1 MVLACTCLGIA
12 NVALRG
18 LGEQPLREVATN
30 VPRCSG
36 EVSVLES
43 VAGGGNLVRI
53 RHLDCEGASYERPGD
68 AFADEDLGPPGASAR
83 GTFRVVPLSLRNPYD
98 VDKARLGAA
107 ARLQPLEVEV
117 SPPSSPAMAA
127 AENARSKLS
136 EVTAPW
142 GPGGALVMGLTI
154 GDTSELN
161 PATIE
166 DFRRAGLSHLVAV
179 SGSNLAILLGA
190 AAFAFRGLGHRLRIV
205 VAASLIV
212 FFVLVVGPQPSV
224 LRAAA
229 MGAVV
234 VAATGWGRSSEPML
248 ALALAIS
255 ATIAWR
261 PALVFSVGL
270 QLSAAAT
277 AGIVM
282 WTGRLAPRLH
292 RLPDPVAIALAAT
305 LSAQAAV
312 APLLIGI
319 FGELSLVA
327 PLANLLAFP
336 AVGPATILG
345 VAAGSVAVV
354 HPLAGELVARP
365 AAAAAGWILEVA
377 ERAGALPWASVDV
390 PRWWAFPIAL
400 LLLPAIWNALVPRP
414 ANEPSTASQAS
425 RTLAG

>member
-1 MVLACTCLGIA
+1 MV

-18 LGEQPLREVATN
+18 VAEQPLRTLATN
-30 VPRCSG
+30 VPRCAG
-36 EVSVLES
+36 EVSILES
-43 VAGGGNLVRI
+43 VSGGGSLVRV
-53 RHLDCEGASYERPGD
+53 RHLDCGSVSYDRPGD
-68 AFADEDLGPPGASAR
+68 AFADENLGPPGASAR
-83 GTFRVVPLSLRNPYD
+83 GSFRLVPLSLRSSYD
-98 VDKARLGAA
+98 IDKARLGAS
-107 ARLQPLEVEV
+107 ARLQALDVEV
-117 SPPSSPAMAA
+117 SAPKSPAMAA
-127 AENARSKLS
+127 AETARSKLS
-136 EVTAPW
+136 AVTAPW

-154 GDTSELN
+154 GDTSELS
-161 PATIE
+161 PTTVE

-190 AAFAFRGLGHRLRIV
+190 AAFALRGLGHRLRV
-205 VAASLIV
+205 VAAASLIA

-248 ALALAIS
+248 ALALAVS

-261 PALVFSVGL
+261 PALVYSVGL

-282 WTGRLAPRLH
+282 WTGRLSSRLD
-292 RLPDPVAIALAAT
+292 RLPDPIAIALAAT

-327 PLANLLAFP
+327 PVANLLAFP
-336 AVGPATILG
+336 AVAPATVLG
-345 VAAGSVAVV
+345 VAAGAVGV
-354 HPLAGELVARP
+354 VQPGLGALVARP

-377 ERAGALPWASVDV
+377 ERAGGLTWASIEV
-390 PRWWAFPIAL
+390 PRWWAIPAAI
-400 LLLPAIWNALVPRP
+400 LLLPAVWSALVRKPR
-414 ANEPSTASQAS
+414 EGPSRRSQPS
-425 RTLAG
+425 PTLAR